1 MGWNKNVEEFIKSN
15 KFGVER
21 LQWAVMNSVAS
32 LVYTEYI
39 RNIRKKEYPR
49 EHTLIPSIK
58 TVGSFLNMNGEI
70 IKLLSDSLIKDLI
83 EHNLVQMFDHN
94 KVPDLK
100 ILDIDNIDITQTLLK
115 GYILPNICR
124 RIPETISIKFQIGNP
139 EVKGIMDESP
149 EIDIFK
155 SGIHDFHYEYILEET
170 ALQLLA
176 YIIHPHVTVVDNI
189 DNTAVIDVFNNQVL
203 IISHP
208 SEICEIHLSHDILSN
223 GDIMKSIGSV
233 IGVEVKYPI
242 REDDEYIGVI
252 SKNNK
257 NYLYKYI

>member
-1 MGWNKNVEEFIKSN
+1 MNKRIKDFIELN

-39 RNIRKKEYPR
+39 RNIKKKEYPR

-58 TVGSFLNMNGEI
+58 TVESCLNMNGDLM
-70 IKLLSDSLIKDLI
+70 KLLSNSLIKDLI
-83 EHNLVQMFDHN
+83 EHHLVQMFDHN

-100 ILDIDNIDITQTLLK
+100 VLDMDNMEITQTLLE
-115 GYILPNICR
+115 GYILPNVSR
-124 RIPETISIKFQIGNP
+124 RIPETIGIKFQVGNP
-139 EVKGIMDESP
+139 EVKGIMDESS
-149 EIDIFK
+149 EIDMFK
-155 SGIHDFHYEYILEET
+155 SGIHNFHYEYILEET

-176 YIIHPHVTVVDNI
+176 YIMHPHINRVDSVNG
-189 DNTAVIDVFNNQVL
+189 TAVIDVYNNQVL

-208 SEICEIHLSHDILSN
+208 SEICEIHLSDNILSDV
-223 GDIMKSIGSV
+223 DIMGSIGSV
-233 IGVEVKYPI
+233 IGVEVIYPI

-257 NYLYKYI
+257 NYLYKYL